1 MLKCGFFNSI
11 DGDRVYGAEDLN
23 NFFEGIISDG
33 IFRNYK
39 RELKVTAPG
48 GMTVR
53 VLTGK
58 AICLEKYI
66 DLTSAEDLTIEG
78 GNAQPR
84 YDAVVINT
92 NLEDRSGYI
101 YIKQGAP
108 SATPTPPALYDNE
121 TTKEMALA
129 YVYVPANATEIIA
142 ENITDKREDSSV
154 CGWVK
159 LTNVSATLITYRSNV
174 TAQAAVTELNVDISE
189 YNEATDIVTV
199 YKNGF
204 LLDPGTDYTIT
215 ETGSAA
221 KIKLASSTPAGNEF
235 TFIVQHLGLV

>member
-66 DLTSAEDLTIEG
+66 DLTSAEDL
-78 GNAQPR
+78 
-84 YDAVVINT
+84 
-92 NLEDRSGYI
+92 
-101 YIKQGAP
+101 
-108 SATPTPPALYDNE
+108 
-121 TTKEMALA
+121 
-129 YVYVPANATEIIA
+129 
-142 ENITDKREDSSV
+142 
-154 CGWVK
+154 
-159 LTNVSATLITYRSNV
+159 
-174 TAQAAVTELNVDISE
+174 
-189 YNEATDIVTV
+189 
-199 YKNGF
+199 
-204 LLDPGTDYTIT
+204 
-215 ETGSAA
+215 
-221 KIKLASSTPAGNEF
+221 
-235 TFIVQHLGLV
+235 